1 VFLPLETRNTENSNT
16 QYRVNI
22 KEIPNNSNRCSF
34 CTKNVVP
41 LPTLPN
47 IPTIGIDMIALDI
60 PLVAGVANPKDF
72 LSTIK
77 NTIMGRWG
85 NKATTTHQNTGAKI
99 HWRLLLTS
107 WSIRMEFNPARIL
120 DPDGYSLA
128 SPSSL
133 SRVTKMLIEEY
144 FLESEDSLPV
154 FLVDQDG
161 SILVDHWPDNWE
173 SAIRIGRLD
182 VSADF
187 DITQD
192 WFHEGLLTEIQSK
205 YSKGSCLIN
214 NHGTPNT
221 WTSVYSNRDGYP
233 KFYNKTNELKKKGKD
248 TPNVI
253 HRFEYRLEKK
263 SLRKLHI
270 HNLGDIRQ
278 DKFEQALRFGWEY
291 SNLGN
296 TIYEPN
302 GWIKEIVA
310 ESESVSDPL
319 ELIGYLLLSELG
331 MDIQLDKDRKA
342 KLTAGALTI
351 GINPRKRLDRQK
363 TSAYRLDL
371 DTQSLVQ
378 AS

>member
-1 VFLPLETRNTENSNT
+1 MLLPLENTLPDDSISK
-16 QYRVNI
+16 YRVNT
-22 KEIPNNSNRCSF
+22 KGIPNLSNRCSF
-34 CTKNVVP
+34 CIKNVVP
-41 LPTLPN
+41 SPTLPN
-47 IPTIGIDMIALDI
+47 IPTIGIDMIAIDI
-60 PLVAGVANPKDF
+60 PLVAGVGNPKDF

-107 WSIRMEFNPARIL
+107 WSIRMEFNPARFL

-161 SILVDHWPDNWE
+161 FVLVDDWPDNWE
-173 SAIRIGRLD
+173 SSIRIGRLD

-187 DITQD
+187 EITQD
-192 WFHEGLLTEIQSK
+192 WFHEGLLADLQSK
-205 YSKGSCLIN
+205 YSKGSCLIS

-221 WTSVYSNRDGYP
+221 WSSVYSDRDGYP
-233 KFYNKTNELKKKGKD
+233 KFYNKTNELKKKGID

-270 HNLGDIRQ
+270 HSLGDIRR

-296 TIYEPN
+296 IIYEPN
-302 GWIKEIVA
+302 GWIKGIVSK
-310 ESESVSDPL
+310 SENIGDPL
-319 ELIGYLLLSELG
+319 ELIGYLLLSELEL
-331 MDIQLDKDRKA
+331 DFQLDKERKA
-342 KLTAGALTI
+342 KLSASALAI
-351 GINPRKRLDRQK
+351 GINLRKRLDRQE

-371 DTQSLVQ
+371 DSQSLVQ

>member
-1 VFLPLETRNTENSNT
+1 
-16 QYRVNI
+16 
-22 KEIPNNSNRCSF
+22 
-34 CTKNVVP
+34 VP